1 MVPLDSMVALL
12 YTRLLFLRGEE
23 ADLGSG
29 GSGGGA
35 VLSEGGFGVGG
46 SDGGGGGIEASS
58 SAVLPLQNRYDYL

>member
-29 GSGGGA
+29 GSGGA
-35 VLSEGGFGVGG
+35 VLSEVEGGLGVGG
-46 SDGGGGGIEASS
+46 TDGGGGGGGIEGFSS
-58 SAVLPLQNRYDYL
+58 SSFSISSGS